1 MYILTEVLGA
11 IAAFCISV
19 ISSIG
24 YFGVFLLMIME
35 SMILPVPSE
44 LVMPFAG
51 FLIASG
57 EMNFWMIIIF
67 ATLGSLVGSLISYY
81 LGKYG
86 GNKLV
91 LKYGNY
97 FLLNEEHL
105 KKTEKWFSKKGEL
118 TIFIG
123 RFIPI
128 VRHIISIPAGIGK
141 MNLKKFMIYTLI
153 GAGIWNAF
161 LTYIGFILGNN
172 WERIQEYSDYVSF
185 GVLGILVILM
195 GYFVYRQIKKKKKEN
210 LNL

>member
-57 EMNFWMIIIF
+57 EMNFWMIVIF

-185 GVLGILVILM
+185 GVLAILVVLI
-195 GYFVYRQIKKKKKEN
+195 GYFVYKQIKKKKK
-210 LNL
+210 